1 MSTCSLWGSVLVYFT
16 LNGLISITFKKHFY
30 RFKFFFKIGI
40 FFQAVFQSLKS
51 HLNANFY
58 LVWLRTV
65 IFLYTVTTQ
74 TCLVKGFTCLV
85 LKVQISRPRL
95 QRFYLAFGIQI
106 CIFFSSSFFFFF
118 FTKMFSFYLFW
129 LQHSAYGIFLPWP
142 HAWQWKHGVLTTGP
156 SGNVRPLSSFCNK
169 IVQICI
175 FT

>member
-58 LVWLRTV
+58 LVCLRTV

-106 CIFFSSSFFFFF
+106 CIFFSFKFFFFF
-118 FTKMFSFYLFW
+118 YKDVFILFILAAALSLWDLPSLATCLAVKAWSPNHWTIRECPSFKF
-129 LQHSAYGIFLPWP
+129 FL
-142 HAWQWKHGVLTTGP
+142 
-156 SGNVRPLSSFCNK
+156 
-169 IVQICI
+169 
-175 FT
+175 

>member
-1 MSTCSLWGSVLVYFT
+1 MLVYFT

-106 CIFFSSSFFFFF
+106 CIFFSFKFFFFF
-118 FTKMFSFYLFW
+118 
-129 LQHSAYGIFLPWP
+129 LQRCFHFIYFGCSTQLMG
-142 HAWQWKHGVLTTGP
+142 
-156 SGNVRPLSSFCNK
+156 SSFPGHMLGSESMES
-169 IVQICI
+169 
-175 FT
+175 